1 MTGAVLAGILS
12 TFVFSLVI
20 FGIFTFVL
28 HSRIMSLER
37 EVRLLDSEA
46 ASFKHL
52 LDERTK
58 QFYARQ
64 QLLEQALGMTFVPA
78 QTHKEPAR
86 FVKGET
92 L

>member
-1 MTGAVLAGILS
+1 M
-12 TFVFSLVI
+12 VI
-20 FGIFTFVL
+20 FGVFTFIL
-28 HSRIMSLER
+28 HSQIVSLKR
-37 EVRLLDSEA
+37 EARLLDSEA
-46 ASFKHL
+46 ASFKYL

-64 QLLEQALGMTFVPA
+64 QLLEQALGMTYVPA

-92 L
+92 I